1 MVEYFGKANRPVG
14 QAAKT
19 SASHAENMGSIPV
32 PVTSTEKQDKSPAFS
47 FSVLVAGTLSSPLAR
62 AVSLFWIA
70 LILTVRGTSGT
81 RELGSKHC
89 SAASVSE
96 ASQGGAN
103 SRTCLPLGV

>member
-47 FSVLVAGTLSSPLAR
+47 FSVLVAGTLSTPAAR
-62 AVSLFWIA
+62 CPRDFTFIA
-70 LILTVRGTSGT
+70 TPTCIKRGT
-81 RELGSKHC
+81 RL
-89 SAASVSE
+89 
-96 ASQGGAN
+96 GAN
-103 SRTCLPLGV
+103 RLTLDEKNGIINSPKI